1 MIYLCILFLLFIS
14 SPDQVLGLSNLGVEA
29 AALTSITPKEQTN
42 STLKDMGD
50 LGRSGPRLVYVTP
63 EKVVSSK
70 RLMSK
75 LEKLNQV
82 GSLNP

>member
-42 STLKDMGD
+42 STLKDMG
-50 LGRSGPRLVYVTP
+50 RSGPRLVYVTP